1 MKIFHSYFY
10 RIHFNTQTLIKA
22 GGEEQDQCSLPR
34 VPPHHRGHHRLHGGD
49 AHGGRLE
56 DHLSGSL
63 VRPAESGKVIRYIH
77 I

>member
-34 VPPHHRGHHRLHGGD
+34 VPPQPGGLHHLLHRPPHGD
-49 AHGGRLE
+49 PVAADHPVGG
-56 DHLSGSL
+56 
-63 VRPAESGKVIRYIH
+63 GKFPL
-77 I
+77 